1 MNSRLSEIY
10 NKRAAELTMIPGYWY
25 GIPVNKYE
33 GGESVIVEPNKGLMI
48 EKVPTNMNL
57 VPTTNDLVKMRDTV
71 VTRYTTKPLATTTT
85 FTGVLGADKLNT
97 QVTQVKKSALPV
109 DNFNIIDTEKY
120 PEPPVVWQTS
130 IGAPSRLFNRP
141 DGNRY
146 RR

>member
-10 NKRAAELTMIPGYWY
+10 NKRAAELSMIPGYWH

-33 GGESVIVEPNKGLMI
+33 GGESVIVTPADAPAVKKI
-48 EKVPTNMNL
+48 PTTMNL
-57 VPTTNDLVKMRDTV
+57 VPSTKELVDMRNTV

-85 FTGVLGADKLNT
+85 FSGVLGADKLNT
-97 QVTQVKKSALPV
+97 QITQVKKSALPV

-120 PEPPVVWQTS
+120 PEPPVLWQTS
-130 IGAPSRLFNRP
+130 IGQPSRLINRP

-146 RR
+146 NR

>member
-10 NKRAAELTMIPGYWY
+10 NKRAAELSMIPGYWY

-33 GGESVIVEPNKGLMI
+33 GGESVIVEPNKGLVL
-48 EKVPTNMNL
+48 EKVPTNMDL

-109 DNFNIIDTEKY
+109 ENFNIIDTEKY

-146 RR
+146 TR

>member
-10 NKRAAELTMIPGYWY
+10 NRRAAELSMIPGYWY

-33 GGESVIVEPNKGLMI
+33 GGESVIVEPNKGLVL

-120 PEPPVVWQTS
+120 PEPPVLWMTT

>member
-10 NKRAAELTMIPGYWY
+10 NRRAAELTMIPGYWY

-33 GGESVIVEPNKGLMI
+33 GGESMIVEPNKGLVI

-57 VPTTNDLVKMRDTV
+57 VPSTKDLVEMRNTV

-85 FTGVLGADKLNT
+85 FSGVLGADKLNT

-109 DNFNIIDTEKY
+109 ENFNIIGSEKY

-146 RR
+146 TR

>member
-10 NKRAAELTMIPGYWY
+10 NRRAAELTMIPGYWY

-33 GGESVIVEPNKGLMI
+33 GGESVIVEPNKGLVL

-97 QVTQVKKSALPV
+97 QITQVKKSALPV

-130 IGAPSRLFNRP
+130 IGAPTRLFNRP

>member
-10 NKRAAELTMIPGYWY
+10 NKRAAELSMIPGYWY

-33 GGESVIVEPNKGLMI
+33 GGESVIVEPNKGLVL

-57 VPTTNDLVKMRDTV
+57 VPSTKDLVEMRNTV

-85 FTGVLGADKLNT
+85 FSGVLGADKLNT

-109 DNFNIIDTEKY
+109 ENFNIIGSEKY

-146 RR
+146 TR

>member
-1 MNSRLSEIY
+1 MDSRLSEIY

-85 FTGVLGADKLNT
+85 FSGVLGADKLNT
-97 QVTQVKKSALPV
+97 QITQVKKSALPV
-109 DNFNIIDTEKY
+109 ENFNIIGSEKY

-130 IGAPSRLFNRP
+130 IGASSRLFNRP

-146 RR
+146 TR

>member
-33 GGESVIVEPNKGLMI
+33 GGESVIVEPNKGLFV

-57 VPTTNDLVKMRDTV
+57 VPSTKDLVEMRNTV

-85 FTGVLGADKLNT
+85 FSGVLGADKLNT
-97 QVTQVKKSALPV
+97 QITQVKKSALPV
-109 DNFNIIDTEKY
+109 ENFNIIGSEKY

-146 RR
+146 TR

>member
-10 NKRAAELTMIPGYWY
+10 NKRAAELSMIPGYWY

-33 GGESVIVEPNKGLMI
+33 GGESVIVEPNKGLVL

-57 VPTTNDLVKMRDTV
+57 VPSTKDLVEMRNTV
-71 VTRYTTKPLATTTT
+71 VARYTTKPLATTTT
-85 FTGVLGADKLNT
+85 FSGVLGADKLNT

-109 DNFNIIDTEKY
+109 ENFNIIGSEKY

-146 RR
+146 TR

>member
-10 NKRAAELTMIPGYWY
+10 NKRAAELSMIPGYWY

-33 GGESVIVEPNKGLMI
+33 GGESVIVEPNKGLVL

-109 DNFNIIDTEKY
+109 ENFNIIGSEKY